1 MAITMAAVPKR
12 RQALWAAALL
22 TLALCGWT
30 AWREQHDEVVV
41 SAGHGAAR
49 RSPALPALTPPTA
62 APAISEPEGMLE
74 RDPLVESGTD
84 LFRFV
89 SFLPPPPK
97 PLPPPPPPPPPKPSP
112 PSFPYAYF
120 GRMVDINGKTVT
132 YLTRGDALIPIQAH
146 QVLDNAYRIDAV
158 TETQIVVTY
167 VPLEEKTVI
176 AVQSGK

>member
-1 MAITMAAVPKR
+1 MAITMAAMPKR

-30 AWREQHDEVVV
+30 AWREQQEAVV
-41 SAGHGAAR
+41 SAAHGGPR
-49 RSPALPALTPPTA
+49 RPVASPAVA
-62 APAISEPEGMLE
+62 AASASREPEGLLE

-84 LFRFV
+84 LFRVV

-97 PLPPPPPPPPPKPSP
+97 PLPPPPPPPPPKPSA

-132 YLTRGDALIPIQAH
+132 YLTRGDALIPIHAQ
-146 QVLDNAYRIDAV
+146 QLLDNTYRIDAV

-167 VPLEEKTVI
+167 VPLEEKIVI